1 MSTKE
6 PTTGKCNAKTR
17 DGGFCPSDPVAGSTR
32 CRMHGGTA
40 TGEHKITHGL
50 TSSRLRAR
58 YADETTRAR
67 LDELLADPHLLDVH
81 RAAAVS
87 QVALEEMPWQPRWE
101 DGVRMARRF
110 LKLEGDAEP
119 TDDQVEA
126 ALHELRA
133 VYAER
138 VVSNA
143 NAHARTV
150 ALAAKQE
157 KVAEI
162 LVRGAVPIMRRFAER
177 VSGLVRKHLP
187 PSKQA
192 EFLRDLAKIVEDT
205 QLEIVK
211 FGEEADAS
219 AKG

>member
-1 MSTKE
+1 MSTKG
-6 PTTGKCNAKTR
+6 PTEGRCNARTR
-17 DGGFCPSDPVAGSTR
+17 DGGFCATEPVAGSTR
-32 CRMHGGTA
+32 CRMHGGTS
-40 TGEHKITHGL
+40 TGEHRVTHGL
-50 TSSRLRAR
+50 ASTRLRAR
-58 YADETTRAR
+58 YADEETRQR
-67 LDELLADPHLLDVH
+67 LDALLADPHLLDAR

-87 QVALEEMPWQPRWE
+87 QVALEEMPWQPRRE
-101 DGVRMARRF
+101 DGVRMAKRL
-110 LKLEGDAEP
+110 LKLDDQEP
-119 TDDQVEA
+119 TEDQVNA

-138 VVSNA
+138 VLSGA
-143 NAHARTV
+143 NAHARTL

-177 VSGLVRKHLP
+177 VSGLVRKYLP

-211 FGEEADAS
+211 FGEEADVAS
-219 AKG
+219 KG